1 MKRNILILLVIVLI
15 AAGVVLLKKRR
26 QAVDSAPTAA
36 PVSYTVKTILPEQQT
51 VSQTAI
57 FLAQLEADNSA
68 EISSKLSGRIG
79 SVLVVENQRVQPGD
93 LLIKIDD
100 QEIKSSLA
108 GLDAKLRVAVEQRD
122 YNHSVYQR
130 NLALFEVG
138 GISQEKLDAS
148 ALAYSVAAANIEE
161 LQQNI
166 KGERNQLNYFNI
178 RAPFPGIVG
187 AILQRQGDLA
197 TPGRP
202 LLTVNSLSQKLTFSF
217 VPETNELASGQD
229 VLLRGDR
236 IGKIS
241 KVYDDARSGLSVAEV
256 KLDQRIGR
264 PNGSYLTIGVVTDVA
279 SGCAVPLQALL
290 HRKGGISV
298 MAYQD
303 GHFTE
308 TPVKIKVQNRELA
321 LIEPCLTTRVAVA
334 SEAKLSLL
342 PGYGNIKVLVGE

>member
-1 MKRNILILLVIVLI
+1 MKKIILILLVIVLL

-26 QAVDSAPTAA
+26 QEVDSAPTTA
-36 PVSYTVKTILPEQQT
+36 PVSYTVKTVLPEQRT
-51 VSQTAI
+51 VSQIAM
-57 FLAQLEADNSA
+57 FLAQLEANNSA

-93 LLIKIDD
+93 LLIRIDD
-100 QEIKSSLA
+100 QEIKSALASLA
-108 GLDAKLRVAVEQRD
+108 VKLRVAVEQRD

-130 NLALFEVG
+130 NQALFKVG
-138 GISQEKLDAS
+138 GIAQEKLDAS
-148 ALAYSVAAANIEE
+148 ALAYSGAAANVEE
-161 LQQNI
+161 LQQSIN
-166 KGERNQLNYFNI
+166 GERNQLDYLNI
-178 RAPFPGIVG
+178 RASFPGIVG

-217 VPETNELASGQD
+217 VPETNKLVSGEE
-229 VLLRGDR
+229 VLLRGER

-241 KVYDDARSGLSVAEV
+241 KIYDDARNGLSVAEV
-256 KLDQRIGR
+256 KLDQRIGQ
-264 PNGSYLTIGVVTDVA
+264 PNGSYLTIGVVTDTA

-290 HRKGGISV
+290 HRKGGISI

-303 GHFTE
+303 DHFTE
-308 TPVKIKVQNRELA
+308 TPVKIKIQNRELA
-321 LIEPCLTTRVAVA
+321 LIEPCLTTRVAIA

-342 PGYGNIKVLVGE
+342 SGYGNIKVLAGE

>member
-1 MKRNILILLVIVLI
+1 MKKNILILLVIVLI

-241 KVYDDARSGLSVAEV
+241 KYYDDARSGLSVAEV

-264 PNGSYLTIGVVTDVA
+264 PNGRYLTIGVVTDVA
-279 SGCAVPLQALL
+279 NGCAVPLQALL

>member
-1 MKRNILILLVIVLI
+1 MKKNILILLVIVLLV
-15 AAGVVLLKKRR
+15 AGVVLLKKRR

-51 VSQTAI
+51 ISQTAI

-79 SVLVVENQRVQPGD
+79 SVLVVENQRVKPGD

-100 QEIKSSLA
+100 QEIKSALA

-130 NLALFEVG
+130 NLALFKVG

-148 ALAYSVAAANIEE
+148 ALAYSVAAANVEE

-166 KGERNQLNYFNI
+166 KGERSQLDYFNI
-178 RAPFPGIVG
+178 RAPFSGIVG

-217 VPETNELASGQD
+217 VPETNALASGQ
-229 VLLRGDR
+229 
-236 IGKIS
+236 S
-241 KVYDDARSGLSVAEV
+241 SSVA
-256 KLDQRIGR
+256 RR
-264 PNGSYLTIGVVTDVA
+264 PY
-279 SGCAVPLQALL
+279 
-290 HRKGGISV
+290 R
-298 MAYQD
+298 
-303 GHFTE
+303 
-308 TPVKIKVQNRELA
+308 QNQ
-321 LIEPCLTTRVAVA
+321 
-334 SEAKLSLL
+334 
-342 PGYGNIKVLVGE
+342 